1 MVGKLEQLNELATIQ
16 AKDIDT
22 SDAPELK
29 DKAWS
34 TAERGRFY
42 RPKKVQKRCV
52 STQMFFTGLR
62 AKGRAIRRVSITF
75 CVKPWAM
82 KENSDAG

>member
-22 SDAPELK
+22 SDAPELT

-42 RPKKVQKRCV
+42 RPKKVQKTVRIDADV
-52 STQMFFTGLR
+52 LYWLESKGPGYQTRINNILR
-62 AKGRAIRRVSITF
+62 E
-75 CVKPWAM
+75 AM
-82 KENSDAG
+82 GNEGK